1 MTGAPL
7 RIRALQAVML
17 RLTVDPAWGARV
29 YAGAADAR
37 VISTSHGP
45 YTLSAEDL
53 ALLRAVDP
61 RAWTTDA
68 YRRARLVQA
77 LVEEYAL
84 TTAMVGIPSVDA
96 FFGSEAFGTVLG
108 HRGSMAESFGTWLVE
123 RMSGAARQ
131 VVALEL
137 AVVRARRPHR
147 PPGVGYVTRCGVE
160 GLVVSEG
167 TLAAWQ
173 EGLRTLGASP
183 LESVAQGMRWSP
195 PALGKGEEALLI
207 ERKDGGG
214 LGVHGVRR
222 STAGLLIHC
231 RTPCSR
237 ADIVLQAK
245 RLRIPKK
252 QVGKI
257 LRSLVDKEL
266 LTLRPG

>member
-29 YAGAADAR
+29 YAGDADAR
-37 VISTSHGP
+37 VISTSDGA
-45 YTLSAEDL
+45 YTLTAEDL

-77 LVEEYAL
+77 LIQEYAL
-84 TTAMVGIPSVDA
+84 TTAMVGIPTVDA

-108 HRGSMAESFGTWLVE
+108 HRGSMAEGFGAWLVD
-123 RMSGAARQ
+123 RLSGDARQ

-137 AVVRARRPHR
+137 AVARARRAHR
-147 PPGVGYVTRCGVE
+147 PPGEGYVTRCGVE
-160 GLVVSEG
+160 GVVVSEG

-195 PALGKGEEALLI
+195 PALGKGEEPLLI
-207 ERKDGGG
+207 ERKEDGG
-214 LGVHGVRR
+214 LGVHGARR
-222 STAGLLIHC
+222 STVGLLIHC

-237 ADIVLQAK
+237 EGIVRQAK

-252 QVGKI
+252 QVGKL
-257 LRSLVDKEL
+257 LRSLLDETL